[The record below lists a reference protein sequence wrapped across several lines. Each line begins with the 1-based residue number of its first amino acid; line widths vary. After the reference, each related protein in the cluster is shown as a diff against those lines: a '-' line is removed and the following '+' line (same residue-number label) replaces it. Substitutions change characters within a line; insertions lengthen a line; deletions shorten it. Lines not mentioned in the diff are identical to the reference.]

1 MSIRIFTP
9 FLCAGLIGACLVA
22 LPGCRPQANDEV
34 AAPAD
39 TRAARKPAQAVRQLT
54 AHLRA
59 NELEAFAM
67 EAVPP
72 EMHER
77 LVVAWREGRTRW
89 PLDELPFGRRLPAI
103 LAALSAPGS
112 EKELQQTFDRQFAGA
127 GRELRSAAQTLG
139 VFGTRYVAEEGDYS
153 EDERLHY
160 TQLIAAASQ
169 WGMEAPL
176 GDRNRAGHSIAQL
189 AAAARR
195 TGLASAA
202 DFQEAGMAASLR
214 KLGPFAAAFKVVL
227 LRYGLDLNADLDT
240 LDASLQQQ
248 TGDEAKVRMRYR
260 FAGSDID
267 TVVGMRRVDGRW
279 YVADFLRHAEAAIA
293 RPLPPAPVPDPA
305 ATAAPGP
312 AQAAP
317 ATTPRR

>member
-1 MSIRIFTP
+1 MSIRIFTA

-22 LPGCRPQANDEV
+22 LPACSPQADDEV
-34 AAPAD
+34 TAPAD

-67 EAVPP
+67 AAVPP

-77 LVVAWREGRTRW
+77 LAVAWSEGRTRW

-112 EKELQQTFDRQFAGA
+112 EKALQQTFDRQFAGA

-169 WGMEAPL
+169 WGMDAPL

-202 DFQEAGMAASLR
+202 DFREAGMAASLR

-227 LRYGLDLNADLDT
+227 LRYGLDLNADLAT

-248 TGDEAKVRMRYR
+248 TGDQARVRMRYR
-260 FAGSDID
+260 FAGADID
-267 TVVGMRRVDGRW
+267 TVVSLRRIDGRW
-279 YVADFLRHAEAAIA
+279 YVEDFLRHAEAAIA
-293 RPLPPAPVPDPA
+293 RPLPPSPVPDPA
-305 ATAAPGP
+305 DAAP
-312 AQAAP
+312 AQAQSAP

>member
-1 MSIRIFTP
+1 MRIRTFTP
-9 FLCAGLIGACLVA
+9 FLWAGLLGACLAA

-34 AAPAD
+34 VAPAD

-77 LVVAWREGRTRW
+77 LVVAWSEGRTRW

-103 LAALSAPGS
+103 LATLSAPGS
-112 EKELQQTFDRQFAGA
+112 EKKLQQTFDRQFAGA

-169 WGMEAPL
+169 WGTQAPL

-195 TGLASAA
+195 TGLGSAA
-202 DFQEAGMAASLR
+202 DFREAGMAASLR
-214 KLGPFAAAFKVVL
+214 KVGPFAAAIKVVL

-248 TGDEAKVRMRYR
+248 TGDQAKVRMRYR
-260 FAGSDID
+260 FAGADID
-267 TVVGMRRVDGRW
+267 TVVSMRRIDGRW
-279 YVADFLRHAEAAIA
+279 YVEDYLRHAEAAIA
-293 RPLPPAPVPDPA
+293 RPLPPAPVPDPTD
-305 ATAAPGP
+305 ATAR
-312 AQAAP
+312 AAP

>member
-1 MSIRIFTP
+1 MPLRLFSP
-9 FLCAGLIGACLVA
+9 FLYAGLLGACLLA
-22 LPGCRPQANDEV
+22 LPGCRPQAGDEV

-54 AHLRA
+54 AHLRH

-72 EMHER
+72 GMHAR
-77 LVVAWREGRTRW
+77 LVVAWSEGRTRW

-103 LAALSAPGS
+103 LAALAAPGS
-112 EKELQQTFDRQFAGA
+112 EKKLQQAFDRQFAGA
-127 GRELRSAAQTLG
+127 GRELRSAAETLG

-160 TQLIAAASQ
+160 TQLIAAASR
-169 WGMEAPL
+169 WGMDAPL

-195 TGLASAA
+195 TGLDSAD
-202 DFQEAGMAASLR
+202 DFREAGMATSLR
-214 KLGPFAAAFKVVL
+214 KLGPFAGAFKVVL

-248 TGDEAKVRMRYR
+248 TGDQAKVRMRYR
-260 FAGSDID
+260 FAGTEID
-267 TVVGMRRVDGRW
+267 TVVSMRRIDGRW
-279 YVADFLRHAEAAIA
+279 YVEDFLRHAEAAIA
-293 RPLPPAPVPDPA
+293 RPLPPAP
-305 ATAAPGP
+305 
-312 AQAAP
+312 AP
-317 ATTPRR
+317 APPPAPRR

>member
-1 MSIRIFTP
+1 MAIRTFTQ
-9 FLCAGLIGACLVA
+9 FSCAALLGACLVA
-22 LPGCRPQANDEV
+22 LPGCRPPAGDEV
-34 AAPAD
+34 AAPPD

-77 LVVAWREGRTRW
+77 LVVAWSEGRTRW

-112 EKELQQTFDRQFAGA
+112 EKQLQQTFDRQFAGA

-202 DFQEAGMAASLR
+202 DFREAGMAASLR

-227 LRYGLDLNADLDT
+227 LRYGLDLNADLAT

-248 TGDEAKVRMRYR
+248 TGDQARVRMRYR
-260 FAGSDID
+260 FAGADID
-267 TVVGMRRVDGRW
+267 TVVSLRRIDERW
-279 YVADFLRHAEAAIA
+279 YVEDFLRHAEAAIA

-305 ATAAPGP
+305 DAAPAQ